1 MTFAWIWCFIALPLP
16 WLAGW
21 RRPPADDEAALL
33 LPRLPAD
40 AGSAP
45 GIFNTAPRWLAL
57 LLWLLLVAAAARP
70 QLPGEPLNALRTGR
84 SMMLAF
90 DVSASMGTADLQLA
104 GQAVDR
110 LQAAKTLTDAYLEKR
125 QGDRIGLIVFG
136 SQAYL
141 HTPMTFDI
149 AALRSALAGTEL
161 GLAGRETAL
170 GDAIALAT
178 KHLRGQA
185 DADRSLVIITDG
197 ASNSGTL
204 TPQRA
209 AWLARRE
216 GVRIHSI
223 SLGANQSAN
232 EIDEKA
238 PREIAEQTGGSYLHA
253 TDSKA
258 LAAFWQQ
265 LIDVPASVQGSTI
278 IRPRQELYHWPLGLA
293 LLIALAL
300 AVRQV
305 RRCPA

>member
-1 MTFAWIWCFIALPLP
+1 MSFAWLWCFIALPLP
-16 WLAGW
+16 WLLRW
-21 RRPPADDEAALL
+21 RHSPADEAAAL
-33 LPRLPAD
+33 RLPALAED
-40 AGSAP
+40 ADGAP
-45 GIFNTAPRWLAL
+45 PSRHATPPWPAL
-57 LLWLLLVAAAARP
+57 VLWLLLVVAAARP
-70 QLPGEPLNALRTGR
+70 QLPGEPLNVPVSGR
-84 SMMLAF
+84 SLMLAF
-90 DVSASMGTADLQLA
+90 DVSASMGTADLQSA

-110 LQAAKTLTDAYLEKR
+110 LQAAKTLTTAFLEQR

-141 HTPMTFDI
+141 HTPLTLDS

-178 KHLRGQA
+178 KHLRAQA

-197 ASNSGTL
+197 ASNSGSL

-223 SLGANQSAN
+223 SLGASQSAD
-232 EIDEKA
+232 ERDEKA
-238 PREIAEQTGGSYLHA
+238 LREIAEQTGGSYLRA
-253 TDSKA
+253 TDSQA

-265 LIDVPASVQGSTI
+265 LIEQPTGVQGSAI
-278 IRPRQELYHWPLGLA
+278 VRPRKELYHWPLGIA
-293 LLIALAL
+293 LLMALGL
-300 AVRQV
+300 AARQA
-305 RRCPA
+305 RRPPP